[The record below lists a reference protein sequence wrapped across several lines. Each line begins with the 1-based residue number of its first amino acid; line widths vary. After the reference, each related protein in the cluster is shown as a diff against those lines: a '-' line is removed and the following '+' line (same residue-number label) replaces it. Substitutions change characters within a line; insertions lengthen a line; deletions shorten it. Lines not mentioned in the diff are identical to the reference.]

1 MIDDYPSEP
10 NQSRKLPLFLLA
22 ILALGIS
29 FFFWDDRFQS
39 TFAGIGA
46 LVAIPAALGGLIA
59 YSANVEGN
67 TSAMGCF
74 VWPTLALLA
83 LTGTAWLVFG
93 EGFIC
98 IAMVLPIWIPAAI
111 TGYAVSWWN
120 SNNRKPNDGDRS
132 SRLNSIAWAA
142 LPLLLVVAEQFH
154 PPDWQNISVTRDIE
168 INASSEV
175 IWPLLVSIPDI
186 SLNEGR
192 ANFTQ
197 DILGVPRPRDATL
210 VRQKGALVRKAS
222 WGDHIRFD
230 EQIDH
235 IDPLT
240 TISWVFLFPDKSIEK
255 HIDQHVSPDGDLLR
269 IKTGRYEL
277 IRISPSVTR
286 VRLTTEYAMRTRLT
300 GYLTWWG
307 ERMLGDIQG
316 NVLEIV
322 RNRAEANV
330 RRDTEAQM

>member
-1 MIDDYPSEP
+1 MTNDQLTKP
-10 NQSRKLPLFLLA
+10 NRSRKLPIILLA
-22 ILALGIS
+22 TLALGVS

-46 LVAIPAALGGLIA
+46 FLAIPAALGGLIA
-59 YSANVEGN
+59 YSANVEGK

-120 SNNRKPNDGDRS
+120 SSNPKPNENDDP
-132 SRLNSIAWAA
+132 SRLYSIAWTA

-154 PPDWQNISVTRDIE
+154 PPDWQNISVSRDIE
-168 INASSEV
+168 IKASPAV

-186 SLNEGR
+186 SPNEGR
-192 ANFTQ
+192 SNFSQ
-197 DILGVPRPRDATL
+197 DILGVPRPREAVL
-210 VRQKGALVRKAS
+210 VRQKGSLVRKAR
-222 WGDHIRFD
+222 WGEGIRF
-230 EQIDH
+230 EEHIDH
-235 IDPLT
+235 IKTLAS
-240 TISWVFLFPDKSIEK
+240 ISWVFLFPDKSIER
-255 HIDQHVSPDGDLLR
+255 HIDQHISPNSDLLK
-269 IKTGRYEL
+269 IKSGRYE
-277 IRISPSVTR
+277 IIPISPTVTR
-286 VRLTTEYAMRTRLT
+286 VRLTTEYTMRTRLI

-307 ERMLGDIQG
+307 ERLLGDIQG

-322 RNRAEANV
+322 RDRAEANV
-330 RRDTEAQM
+330 SRET